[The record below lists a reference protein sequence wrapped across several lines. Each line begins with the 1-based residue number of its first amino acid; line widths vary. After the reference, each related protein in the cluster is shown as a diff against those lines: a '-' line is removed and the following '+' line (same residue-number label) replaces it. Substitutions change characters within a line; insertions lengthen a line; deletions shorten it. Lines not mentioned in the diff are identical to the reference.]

1 MHKSQ
6 ARPKKIIR
14 FFNGHLYRKLEV
26 DIIDLGT
33 IRSKCGL
40 TKDQKLA
47 AVSANGEWIEV

>member
-6 ARPKKIIR
+6 AKPTKIIR
-14 FFNGHLYRKLEV
+14 FSNGHLYRKTEV

-40 TKDQKLA
+40 TKDQKLK
-47 AVSANGEWIEV
+47 AVAANGEWIEV